1 MPEPKPKEVPEDLNE
16 APKPALIAKLAEI
29 TGLMAKIPKDGWN
42 ANQKYKFV
50 RESDVAERVSALLS
64 ERKIFLHQTV
74 VSHNMTA
81 LYTTQSSSQMW
92 LTEVVMSFRFIDGE
106 TGETTETAHFVGHG
120 ADTGDKGVYKA
131 MTGAEKYFLMK
142 TFLIST
148 GDDPEADEK
157 VDKAA
162 AAAGAAKGPVT
173 VGRSAVPG
181 AGRGGKSTHATAAQ
195 VTEIAKLTRK
205 LGLDADS
212 VVPVIKKVIGTEPEE
227 GQNLRDW
234 LGALTSDQAAGIVT
248 ALVAMDT
255 FDETEEAL
263 GAPEEAA
270 QGGITVAE
278 DEPDDDVPVV

>member
-1 MPEPKPKEVPEDLNE
+1 MVETPKEAPEALNE

-142 TFLIST
+142 TFLVST

-162 AAAGAAKGPVT
+162 AASGAAKGPVVVT
-173 VGRSAVPG
+173 KGTQEGVK
-181 AGRGGKSTHATAAQ
+181 RGGKSDGATLAQ
-195 VTEIAKLTRK
+195 VTEIAKLAKK
-205 LGLDADS
+205 LNLDADA
-212 VVPVIKKVIGTEPEE
+212 VVPVIGKILGTEP
-227 GQNLRDW
+227 GDGVNLRDW
-234 LGALTSDQAAGIVT
+234 LQGLTSEQAGSIVM
-248 ALVAMDT
+248 ALSAMDILEAT
-255 FDETEEAL
+255 PVDLSEGTAPDEAL
-263 GAPEEAA
+263 EVDVEGE
-270 QGGITVAE
+270 Q
-278 DEPDDDVPVV
+278 EPFSVV